1 MAGLTA
7 SGIGSGLDISS
18 LISQLMTIEQQPLTA
33 LSTKGSELPG
43 ETVRLRS
50 AQVGA
55 LNAAERGRDA
65 HRCGKIYRHQGKR
78 CLRCAVF
85 CHLERLGHGRQL
97 LGRSARAGQGTTRR
111 HQRIDRIHAQRGRS
125 HDHLRQGHGRVFA
138 AGSEAAKTLSFAGG
152 SLEEFRDAIN
162 GGELGV
168 TASVINNGTVKQLVI
183 KGNAT
188 GAEQAFEITGTTGL
202 SVDPTASGV
211 STDPSSLASAQDAQL
226 DVDGIVVSRSSN
238 TVDDVIDG
246 VTLTLNKQ
254 DVGNASTLT
263 ITDDRSG
270 ATTAINAFVSAY
282 NNLNT
287 TIKSPHRLQR
297 DYSDGR
303 EPQRGF
309 DGALDPV
316 AIAHHAR

>member
-1 MAGLTA
+1 M
-7 SGIGSGLDISS
+7 
-18 LISQLMTIEQQPLTA
+18 
-33 LSTKGSELPG
+33 LSTLQS
-43 ETVRLRS
+43 
-50 AQVGA
+50 
-55 LNAAERGRDA
+55 AAETLTDA
-65 HRCGKIYRHQGKR
+65 AKFTATKASVASDAPFSATSSASATAGSYSVEVLALAKEQRVATSASTEFTPARAISRSP
-78 CLRCAVF
+78 
-85 CHLERLGHGRQL
+85 
-97 LGRSARAGQGTTRR
+97 SARSRR
-111 HQRIDRIHAQRGRS
+111 GLCRGK
-125 HDHLRQGHGRVFA
+125 
-138 AGSEAAKTLSFAGG
+138 AAKTLSFAGG

-162 GGELGV
+162 GGEPRRYRVGDKQWHRQAARDQGQRHRRRAGLRDYRNDRAQRRPHRQRRV
-168 TASVINNGTVKQLVI
+168 DRSVH
-183 KGNAT
+183 
-188 GAEQAFEITGTTGL
+188 
-202 SVDPTASGV
+202 
-211 STDPSSLASAQDAQL
+211 SLASAQDAQL

-287 TIKSPHRLQR
+287 TIKSPPPTTRN
-297 DYSDGR
+297 SDGR